1 MHQTLEKCGWKRLD
15 VRALNRMTA
24 KEVKQLLKAQC
35 GRVQEQIGERS
46 KGKSKLE
53 MTGRLME
60 SECKARCVWIDCKR
74 HGRRMTRL
82 IGSLIELRKNGMHIL
97 YYAC

>member
-35 GRVQEQIGERS
+35 GRVQEQIGER
-46 KGKSKLE
+46 KQGEVKIRNDWEVDGKRMQIS
-53 MTGRLME
+53 MCVDRL
-60 SECKARCVWIDCKR
+60 
-74 HGRRMTRL
+74 
-82 IGSLIELRKNGMHIL
+82 
-97 YYAC
+97 